1 MAGRLTLVGIADAV
15 VPPRGEAGSMERFR
29 GRALVLTLIT
39 SSLAALFATPAY
51 WVTGLWA
58 TALVQISFAGAVG
71 VLLLLVRLGLSTAK
85 GFYLLLFVTPLM
97 FLACGLVETPFDF
110 SSMSWSLVLP
120 ITGLLIDGWRG
131 GRISAAVGALSGLLD
146 FATHAWGWTAPIQ
159 AEMAPSIFVLRFLTL
174 FFGVVLLISTYE
186 ALRSAAMSEV
196 ERATR
201 AKSLFLA
208 NMSHELRTP
217 MNGVIG
223 MTELLLQTELSE
235 RQRDDLTVISRSARA
250 LVDLVNDVLDVSK
263 IESGQLTLELQPS
276 DVSSIARD
284 VVDLHRPMARKK
296 ALELGLLADPAVPSR
311 LMLDPL
317 RVRQVLWNLVNNA
330 VKFTERGSVTVRL
343 WAEGER
349 LWIEVKDTGIGLEP
363 EKHAAIFM
371 PFTQGDVTTT
381 RRFGGTGLGLTLV
394 RHLAH
399 AMGGEIALESVV
411 GQGSTFRVHLPF
423 APVEPAGPQEARTP
437 RLPAMPLPLTPAH
450 GVPATAPLPPKGPG
464 TARLLVVD
472 DNPINLRV
480 ARGLVEQLGY
490 QVDTA
495 SSGAEAVERV
505 RLGSY
510 AAVLMD
516 CHMPDLDG
524 FEATRRIRALGG
536 GFARLPIIA
545 VTASVLPDDVRA
557 CHQCG
562 MSSVVGKPL
571 TLEDLRRVLLG
582 AVGGATA
589 RA

>member
-1 MAGRLTLVGIADAV
+1 M
-15 VPPRGEAGSMERFR
+15 
-29 GRALVLTLIT
+29 
-39 SSLAALFATPAY
+39 
-51 WVTGLWA
+51 
-58 TALVQISFAGAVG
+58 
-71 VLLLLVRLGLSTAK
+71 
-85 GFYLLLFVTPLM
+85 
-97 FLACGLVETPFDF
+97 
-110 SSMSWSLVLP
+110 
-120 ITGLLIDGWRG
+120 
-131 GRISAAVGALSGLLD
+131 
-146 FATHAWGWTAPIQ
+146 
-159 AEMAPSIFVLRFLTL
+159 
-174 FFGVVLLISTYE
+174 
-186 ALRSAAMSEV
+186 
-196 ERATR
+196 
-201 AKSLFLA
+201 
-208 NMSHELRTP
+208 
-217 MNGVIG
+217 
-223 MTELLLQTELSE
+223 
-235 RQRDDLTVISRSARA
+235 
-250 LVDLVNDVLDVSK
+250 
-263 IESGQLTLELQPS
+263 TLELQPS

-330 VKFTERGSVTVRL
+330 VKFTEQGSVTVRL
-343 WAEGER
+343 WAEGGR
-349 LWIEVKDTGIGLEP
+349 LSIEVKDTGIGLEP

-411 GQGSTFRVHLPF
+411 GQGSTFRVHLPLS
-423 APVEPAGPQEARTP
+423 PVEPAGSQEARTP
-437 RLPAMPLPLTPAH
+437 RLPAMPLPLTPVH
-450 GVPATAPLPPKGPG
+450 GVPATATAILPPKGPS

-472 DNPINLRV
+472 DNAINLRV

-495 SSGAEAVERV
+495 SNGAEAVERA

-524 FEATRRIRALGG
+524 FEATRRIRALGDR
-536 GFARLPIIA
+536 FARLPIIA

-557 CHQCG
+557 CHECG
-562 MSSVVGKPL
+562 MSDVVGKPL
-571 TLEDLRRVLLG
+571 TLEDLRRVLSG

-589 RA
+589 SA